1 MRSLLALCV
10 LLLST
15 GCLSTPRHSS
25 PTQSSNAA
33 SPDFDARFTG
43 STLRVDYAHCGTS
56 QPEASALV
64 GYRAEGEW
72 AGSRTQLVDYSDTG
86 KYRFRMFDKASG
98 SELYSR
104 GFASIYGEWETTAAA
119 KQGWGSF
126 QECQRFPEPR
136 ASVFLAL
143 EKRGADGRFAEF
155 WRTELDPQSRFV
167 DRSPIPTLGEVI
179 ALRENGPSAKQVDL
193 LIVAD
198 GYTAQ
203 QRDKFVADAK
213 RLSDILLA
221 TQPFARHAARFSVR
235 CLFVPTP
242 ESGISNPR
250 KSIWK
255 DSLPAEM
262 SRLYGHDLYE
272 ETQRYA
278 QKAHAIAESL
288 RMPLIVLN
296 VKSSMKLVEAL
307 YQYDTL
313 TRLNDSDRYV
323 LTYEDQ
329 TLRNAAAQAPYDALI
344 LLFNERKYGGGGIYN
359 LWATVASDTEPAPYV
374 FVHEFGHSFAGLADE
389 YYSSQVAY
397 EEFNP
402 AGVEPW
408 EPNATALLDPKNLKW
423 KDLVDSTTPI
433 PTPWNQTLYDQVDL
447 AYQKQ
452 RAEAIAQQAS
462 EERNEELMREIKA
475 QTAVLL
481 ATEPHRG
488 KVGAFQGSMYEA
500 KGLYRPEVDCIMFSR
515 NPTNF
520 CKVCERALE
529 RTILMYTE

>member
-15 GCLSTPRHSS
+15 GCLSTPRHST

-56 QPEASALV
+56 QQEAIALL

-72 AGSRTQLVDYSDTG
+72 AGSRTQLVDRSDTG

-143 EKRGADGRFAEF
+143 EKRAADGRFAEF

-167 DRSPIPTLGEVI
+167 DRSPIPALGEVI

-213 RLSDILLA
+213 RLSDILLV
-221 TQPFARHAARFSVR
+221 TQPFARHAQRFSVR

-250 KSIWK
+250 KNIWK
-255 DSLPAEM
+255 DSAFGLSFNAF
-262 SRLYGHDLYE
+262 
-272 ETQRYA
+272 
-278 QKAHAIAESL
+278 
-288 RMPLIVLN
+288 
-296 VKSSMKLVEAL
+296 
-307 YQYDTL
+307 
-313 TRLNDSDRYV
+313 DSDRYV
-323 LTYEDQ
+323 LTYEDRI
-329 TLRNAAAQAPYDALI
+329 LRNAAAQAPYDALI

>member
-10 LLLST
+10 LLLSI
-15 GCLSTPRHSS
+15 GCHSA
-25 PTQSSNAA
+25 PQRAPNAA
-33 SPDFDARFTG
+33 SPSFDARFTG

-56 QPEASALV
+56 QQEAIALL

-72 AGSRTQLVDYSDTG
+72 PGSRTQLVDRSDTG

-126 QECQRFPEPR
+126 QEAQRFPEPR

-143 EKRGADGRFAEF
+143 EKRATDGRFAEF

-167 DRSPIPTLGEVI
+167 DRSPIPALGEVI

-250 KSIWK
+250 KGIWK
-255 DSLPAEM
+255 DSAFGLSFNAF
-262 SRLYGHDLYE
+262 
-272 ETQRYA
+272 
-278 QKAHAIAESL
+278 
-288 RMPLIVLN
+288 
-296 VKSSMKLVEAL
+296 
-307 YQYDTL
+307 
-313 TRLNDSDRYV
+313 DSDRYV

-329 TLRNAAAQAPYDALI
+329 VLRNAAAQAPYDALI

-397 EEFNP
+397 EQFNP
-402 AGVEPW
+402 EGAEPW
-408 EPNATALLDPKNLKW
+408 EANATALRDPAKLKW
-423 KDLVDSTTPI
+423 RDLVEAGTPL
-433 PTPWNQTLYDQVDL
+433 PTPWNQAEYDRVDL
-447 AYQKQ
+447 AYQKE

-462 EERNEELMREIKA
+462 EERNEELMRGIKA
-475 QTAVLL
+475 RTAALL
-481 ATEPHRG
+481 AREPHRG
-488 KVGAFQGSMYEA
+488 KVGAFEGSMYEA

-529 RTILMYTE
+529 RMIRMYIE

>member
-10 LLLST
+10 LLLLI
-15 GCLSTPRHSS
+15 GCHSA
-25 PTQSSNAA
+25 PKPAPNAA
-33 SPDFDARFTG
+33 VPSFDARFSG

-56 QPEASALV
+56 QQEAIALL
-64 GYRAEGEW
+64 GYRVEGEW
-72 AGSRTQLVDYSDTG
+72 AGSRTQLVDRSDTG
-86 KYRFRMFDKASG
+86 KYRFRMFDKATG

-126 QECQRFPEPR
+126 QESQRFPEPR
-136 ASVFLAL
+136 GSVFLTL
-143 EKRGADGRFAEF
+143 EKRAADGRFAEF

-167 DRSPIPTLGEVI
+167 DRSPIPALGEVV

-221 TQPFARHAARFSVR
+221 TQPFARHAQRFSVR

-250 KSIWK
+250 KSTWK
-255 DSLPAEM
+255 DSAFGLSFNAF
-262 SRLYGHDLYE
+262 
-272 ETQRYA
+272 
-278 QKAHAIAESL
+278 
-288 RMPLIVLN
+288 
-296 VKSSMKLVEAL
+296 
-307 YQYDTL
+307 
-313 TRLNDSDRYV
+313 DSDRYV

-397 EEFNP
+397 EQFNP
-402 AGVEPW
+402 AGAEPW
-408 EPNATALLDPKNLKW
+408 EANATALRDPAKLKW
-423 KDLVDSTTPI
+423 RDLVEAGTPL
-433 PTPWNQTLYDQVDL
+433 PTPWNQAEYDRVDL
-447 AYQKQ
+447 AYQKE

-462 EERNEELMREIKA
+462 EERNEELMRGIKA
-475 QTAVLL
+475 RTAALL
-481 ATEPHRG
+481 AREPHRG
-488 KVGAFQGSMYEA
+488 KVGAFEGSMYEA

-520 CKVCERALE
+520 CKVCELALE
-529 RTILMYTE
+529 RMIRMYIE

>member
-1 MRSLLALCV
+1 
-10 LLLST
+10 
-15 GCLSTPRHSS
+15 
-25 PTQSSNAA
+25 
-33 SPDFDARFTG
+33 
-43 STLRVDYAHCGTS
+43 
-56 QPEASALV
+56 
-64 GYRAEGEW
+64 
-72 AGSRTQLVDYSDTG
+72 
-86 KYRFRMFDKASG
+86 
-98 SELYSR
+98 
-104 GFASIYGEWETTAAA
+104 
-119 KQGWGSF
+119 
-126 QECQRFPEPR
+126 
-136 ASVFLAL
+136 
-143 EKRGADGRFAEF
+143 
-155 WRTELDPQSRFV
+155 
-167 DRSPIPTLGEVI
+167 
-179 ALRENGPSAKQVDL
+179 
-193 LIVAD
+193 
-198 GYTAQ
+198 
-203 QRDKFVADAK
+203 
-213 RLSDILLA
+213 
-221 TQPFARHAARFSVR
+221 
-235 CLFVPTP
+235 LFVPTP

-250 KSIWK
+250 KNIWK
-255 DSLPAEM
+255 DSAFGLSFNAF
-262 SRLYGHDLYE
+262 
-272 ETQRYA
+272 
-278 QKAHAIAESL
+278 
-288 RMPLIVLN
+288 
-296 VKSSMKLVEAL
+296 
-307 YQYDTL
+307 
-313 TRLNDSDRYV
+313 DSDRYV
-323 LTYEDQ
+323 LTYEDRI
-329 TLRNAAAQAPYDALI
+329 LRNAAAQAPYDALI

-529 RTILMYTE
+529 RTILTYTE